1 MTKTGDPVATREIKI
16 GAGAV
21 ISEIDTEANGTSGT
35 PALGNLEPA
44 AVTSDNIAKWLKVTI
59 AGDGDYYI
67 PMWT

>member
-1 MTKTGDPVATREIKI
+1 MSDPIQTREIKI
-16 GAGAV
+16 GAGSV
-21 ISEIDTEANGTSGT
+21 ITELATEANGTSGT

>member
-1 MTKTGDPVATREIKI
+1 MTDGADPIQTREIKV

-21 ISEIDTEANGTSGT
+21 ISEIDVEANGTSGT
-35 PALGNLEPA
+35 PALGNLEPT